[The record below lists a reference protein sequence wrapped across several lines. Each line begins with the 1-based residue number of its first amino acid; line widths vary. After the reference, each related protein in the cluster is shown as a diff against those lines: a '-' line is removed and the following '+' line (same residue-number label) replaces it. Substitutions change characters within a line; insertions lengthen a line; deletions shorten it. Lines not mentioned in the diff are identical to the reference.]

1 MSSLGELSSSQESS
15 FEEAFSQLGEAVQ
28 RLESGGLT
36 LEQAT
41 TFYEEGMRLAS
52 VCNQLLDSAQL
63 KLTQLRNAYPELLEG
78 SQEEE

>member
-1 MSSLGELSSSQESS
+1 MSSPGELSSSQETS

-52 VCNQLLDSAQL
+52 MCNQLLDSAQL

-78 SQEEE
+78 YQEEE